1 MKKVL
6 EVLQYGETDLRFN
19 TDFDVKK
26 NPDAIAALVLKI
38 AMAMGTSLW
47 GGNEQSVLAVLR
59 AMTVADLALT
69 VNRKELI
76 QVMEHD
82 ATMLARA
89 LERARKEFVR
99 AGGEVQ
105 VFGPG
110 VASSGHRS

>member
-6 EVLQYGETDLRFN
+6 EVLQYGETDFRFN

-76 QVMEHD
+76 QVMEHWFFH
-82 ATMLARA
+82 L
-89 LERARKEFVR
+89 
-99 AGGEVQ
+99 Q
-105 VFGPG
+105 
-110 VASSGHRS
+110 